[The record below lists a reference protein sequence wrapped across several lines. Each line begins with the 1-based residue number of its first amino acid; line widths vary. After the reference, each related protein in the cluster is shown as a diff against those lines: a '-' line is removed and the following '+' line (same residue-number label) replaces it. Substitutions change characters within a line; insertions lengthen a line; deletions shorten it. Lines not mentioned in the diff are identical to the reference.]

1 MFTTFTIHF
10 KYNQIYIIMKKKFF
24 ALFIL
29 GFWCLSFGFAQE
41 EARVLRFPTIHGDQ
55 IVFSYA
61 GDLYNVN
68 SNGGM
73 ARKLTTHDGYE
84 MFPRFS
90 PDGNHIA
97 FTGQYDGN
105 TEVFIIPAQGGIPK
119 RLTYTATLG
128 RDDIGDRMGPNNL
141 VIGWTPDGKDIIFRS
156 RKQSFNSFRG
166 QLFLVSKDGGLSREM
181 PLNDGGF
188 CSYSP
193 DGSKLAF
200 NWVFRE
206 FRTWKYYQGGM
217 ADDIRIIDFNTKTV
231 EKITDTKF
239 QEIIP
244 MWIGNKVYFLSDRD
258 RIMNLFEYNL
268 DNKETRK
275 VTQFTD
281 YDIKFP
287 SFSNNYIVFEK
298 GGFIHKYN
306 IASGETQKITIRIA
320 DDQIFARNEI
330 KDAKDRIRNSD
341 LSPNGE
347 RVVFSARGDIFSV
360 PAENGIT
367 RNLTETSGVHE
378 HNADFSP
385 DGMHIAY
392 ISDKTGEFEL
402 YMVKHDGSEPPV
414 QLTQNTN
421 TYIFGYEWSPDG
433 KKILFNDKKMRLQY
447 VNVES
452 KKVTQVDQS
461 AWSPYF
467 GFNWSPD
474 SKWITYTKQERGFN
488 KVRIYNLES
497 KKVHE
502 VTDGWYN
509 SFNPGFSA
517 DGKYLIFTSA
527 RDFNPIYSNTEWN
540 HAYVDMNK
548 IYMVTL
554 AKETPSPFAPENDE
568 VKLEEDKKPDKD
580 KDKDKEKEVGMKVDL
595 DGINDRIISLPV
607 DAANYFSIV
616 GLEGKIYYSVRKYG
630 TRGTKVKMY
639 DLKNKKE
646 TELGTNV
653 QYTISSNGKKMLA
666 RVGGQY
672 GVINLPS
679 GTIKISKPMDL
690 SNMKVHVDMKKEWAQ
705 MFDESWRHMRDFFYA
720 PNMHGVDWE
729 AMREKYGIL
738 VPYVAHRSDLAYV
751 IGEMVGELS
760 VGHAY
765 VNNGERPLPERIPM
779 GLLGAKLSK
788 DASGY
793 FKIDKILDGANW
805 SNNLTSPLKEIGV
818 NVKEKEYI
826 IAVDGKSTKDINDI
840 YTLLIGKNGK
850 EVLLTV
856 NNKPEVEGSRKV
868 LVEPIRDE
876 SNLYYYNWV
885 QENIKYV
892 NEKTNG
898 QVGYLHIPDMG
909 ASGLNEFVKHFYPQL
924 SKKGL
929 IIDVRGNGGGNVSPM
944 IIERLMREITYYNY
958 STGWKEGAT
967 SPGGMHLGPKV
978 TLMDKYSASD
988 GDLFPYRFQVLEMGK
1003 TIGTTSWGG
1012 VVGYSGAQPLIDG
1025 GSLITPSFGPYDKD
1039 GSRFVIEGE
1048 GVVPEIIVENDPAK
1062 LYEGQDDQM
1071 DKAIEVILEEI
1082 KNWKDTIPPIPP
1094 FPDKSGKKKE

>member
-1 MFTTFTIHF
+1 
-10 KYNQIYIIMKKKFF
+10 MKKKFF
-24 ALFIL
+24 TLFVL
-29 GFWCLSFGFAQE
+29 GFWCLSHGFAQE
-41 EARVLRFPTIHGDQ
+41 EARLLRFPTIHGDQ

-61 GDLYNVN
+61 GDLYSVD
-68 SNGGM
+68 SYGGM
-73 ARKLTTHDGYE
+73 ARKLTTHNGYE

-105 TEVFIIPAQGGIPK
+105 TEVFIIPAQGGVPK

-166 QLFLVSKDGGLSREM
+166 QLYLVSKEGGLSREI
-181 PLNDGGF
+181 PLTDGGF

-193 DGSKLAF
+193 DGTKLAF

-206 FRTWKYYQGGM
+206 FGTWKYYQGGM
-217 ADDIRIIDFNTKTV
+217 VDDIRIFDFITKSV
-231 EKITDTKF
+231 EKITDTET

-244 MWIGNKVYFLSDRD
+244 MWIGNKLYFLSDRD
-258 RIMNLFEYNL
+258 RTMNLFEYNL

-275 VTQFTD
+275 VTNFTD

-287 SFSNNYIVFEK
+287 SHSSEFIVFEK
-298 GGFIHKYN
+298 GGYIYKYRV
-306 IASGETQKITIRIA
+306 ASGEVEKVKILIA

-330 KDAKDRIRNSD
+330 KDASKGVRNAD

-360 PAENGIT
+360 PGENGIT
-367 RNLTETSGVHE
+367 RNLTETPGVHE

-385 DGMHIAY
+385 DGKYIAY

-447 VNVES
+447 VDVES
-452 KKVTQVDQS
+452 KKVTQVDYS
-461 AWSPYF
+461 ARSPYF

-474 SKWITYTKQERGFN
+474 SKWITYTKQERDFN
-488 KVRIYNLES
+488 KVRLYNLET
-497 KKVHE
+497 KKVYE
-502 VTDGWYN
+502 VTEGWYN
-509 SFNPGFSA
+509 SFNPGFSS

-527 RDFNPIYSNTEWN
+527 RDFNPVYSNTEWN
-540 HAYVDMNK
+540 HAYTDMSK
-548 IYMVTL
+548 IYLVTL

-568 VKLEEDKKPDKD
+568 VKFDEEKKTDNE
-580 KDKDKEKEVGMKVDL
+580 KEKEEKELKVDT
-595 DGINDRIISLPV
+595 DGIQERIISLPV
-607 DAANYFSIV
+607 EAANYFSVV
-616 GLEGKIYYSVRKYG
+616 GLEDKIYYSVRSSD
-630 TRGTKVKMY
+630 TRGTKAKMY
-639 DLKNKKE
+639 DLKTKKE

-653 QYTISSNGKKMLA
+653 QYTISSNGKKMLV
-666 RVGGQY
+666 RMDGQY
-672 GVINLPS
+672 GVISLPS
-679 GTIKISKPMDL
+679 GPIKISEPMDL
-690 SNMKVHVDMKKEWAQ
+690 SNMKVHVDLKKEWGQ

-729 AMREKYGIL
+729 AMREKYGVL
-738 VPYVAHRSDLAYV
+738 VPHVAHRSDLSYI

-765 VNNGERPLPERIPM
+765 VNNGERPMPERKPM
-779 GLLGAKLSK
+779 GLLGAKLSR
-788 DASGY
+788 DGSGY
-793 FKIDKILDGANW
+793 FKIDQILDGANW
-805 SNNLTSPLKEIGV
+805 SNSLRSPLKDIGV
-818 NVKEKEYI
+818 NVKEGDYI
-826 IAVDGKSTKDINDI
+826 LAVDGKSTKEVKDI
-840 YTLLIGKNGK
+840 YSLFVGKPDK

-856 NNKPEVEGSRKV
+856 NNKPGSEGSRKI
-868 LVEPIRDE
+868 LVKPIRDE

-885 QENIKYV
+885 QANIRYV
-892 NEKTNG
+892 DEKSNG
-898 QVGYLHIPDMG
+898 QVGYIHIPDMS
-909 ASGLNEFVKHFYPQL
+909 AAVLIEFVKHFYPQL

-944 IIERLMREITYYNY
+944 IIERLMREITYFNY

-988 GDLFPYRFQVLEMGK
+988 GDLFPYRFQVLQLGK
-1003 TIGTTSWGG
+1003 TIGTRSWGG

-1048 GVVPEIIVENDPAK
+1048 GVTPDIIVENDPAK

-1082 KNWKDTIPPIPP
+1082 KSWKDTIPPIPP